1 MRAPTPRIL
10 SLALATLAA
19 GATARAAH
27 AQPAPT
33 ANASAAAPLPSVAL
47 PPELDRVLRDYE
59 RNWQARSA
67 SGLATIFAADGFV
80 LANGRAPVRGREA
93 ITRGYAD
100 AGGPLALRA
109 LAYSASDTT
118 GWIIGAFATAANE
131 PDMGKFVLALRRTRG
146 GPWEIMADI
155 DNMNSMPRRQP
166 TPAPGSDE

>member
-1 MRAPTPRIL
+1 MRRSLLATL
-10 SLALATLAA
+10 LALALLPAA
-19 GATARAAH
+19 AA
-27 AQPAPT
+27 AQSAQSAPAAP
-33 ANASAAAPLPSVAL
+33 AAPAPLPSVAL

-59 RNWQARSA
+59 RKWQARDA
-67 SGLATIFAADGFV
+67 AGLATIFAADGFV

-118 GWIIGAFATAANE
+118 GWIIGAFATSASE
-131 PDMGKFVLALRRTRG
+131 PDMGKFVLALRRARG

-155 DNMNSMPRRQP
+155 DNMNAMPRRQP
-166 TPAPGSDE
+166 PPSSNDD